1 MDHTVADGWRAY
13 VDVDV
18 DDRDEVEV
26 DFARD
31 GERWDFEVEIDDGRL
46 ELEIDYRVVGP
57 LP

>member
-1 MDHTVADGWRAY
+1 MADGWRAY